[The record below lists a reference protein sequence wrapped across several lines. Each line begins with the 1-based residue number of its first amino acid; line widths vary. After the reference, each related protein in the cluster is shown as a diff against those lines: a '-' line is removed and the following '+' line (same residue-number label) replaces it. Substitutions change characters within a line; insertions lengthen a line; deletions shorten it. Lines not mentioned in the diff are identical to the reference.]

1 MTTSQVLIGM
11 GKRAILDTT
20 QYKRKLVNTLI
31 DYTTQLDNNY
41 LMQIN
46 KSTPVIKNGIFQ
58 PSEDF

>member
-1 MTTSQVLIGM
+1 MITSQVLIGM

-20 QYKRKLVNTLI
+20 QVKRKLVNTLI
-31 DYTTQLDNNY
+31 GYTAILDNSY

-46 KSTPVIKNGIFQ
+46 ENTPVIKNGIFQ